1 MTGTLKIV
9 LLGVLLVGLMST
21 AAAAENDP
29 RLSVIVR
36 FSADLPR
43 ALVTEAEKSATHVF
57 DMAGVT
63 VQWLDC
69 PARGGEFIDAA
80 CDAQP
85 APTDLMLHIV
95 PDSERSS
102 DAVFGV
108 AFVTGSAGAYADI
121 FLDRVQRVREQTR
134 NISVAA
140 LLGSVFAHEIGHLL
154 LGEHSHSRE
163 GLMVGQWHIDQLNK
177 IAKGNL
183 FFDSKDAHR
192 LRARA
197 AELSTA
203 QTLSMIASES
213 GD

>member
-9 LLGVLLVGLMST
+9 LLSVLLANVLST
-21 AAAAENDP
+21 AVGAESDP
-29 RLSVIVR
+29 HLNVIVR
-36 FSADLPR
+36 FSADLPPG
-43 ALVTEAEKSATHVF
+43 LVPDAEKSAARVF
-57 DMAGVT
+57 EKAGVT
-63 VQWLDC
+63 IQWLDC

-80 CDAQP
+80 CDAPP
-85 APTDLMLHIV
+85 APTDLVLHIV
-95 PDSERSS
+95 PGSQRSS

-121 FLDRVQRVREQTR
+121 FLDRVQRVREQAR

-154 LGEHSHSRE
+154 LGEHSHARD
-163 GLMVGQWHIDQLNK
+163 GLMVGQWHIDQLKK
-177 IAKGNL
+177 IGMGNL

-192 LRARA
+192 LRVRA

-203 QTLSMIASES
+203 QTPSMIASES
-213 GD
+213 GN